1 MVRPSNLQSL
11 VPHVQCEKWK
21 AEANAHV
28 VFAHNGES
36 VRGVSCDSL
45 DLVHALD
52 SGISLILVREAH
64 EAEATAASGVT
75 VLDDNLN
82 ISDQYWCL

>member
-1 MVRPSNLQSL
+1 M
-11 VPHVQCEKWK
+11 
-21 AEANAHV
+21 
-28 VFAHNGES
+28 F
-36 VRGVSCDSL
+36 CDSL

-75 VLDDNLN
+75 ILDDNLEFDVSIGGN
-82 ISDQYWCL
+82 SVVLNARKSYSFLDGAELLEL